1 MRGILKTL
9 TAMLL
14 TSLALISPVRGEPVT
29 ILALGDSLTHGYG
42 LPAEDG
48 FVPRLESWLRENGAD
63 VRLINAGVS
72 GDTTAGGAAR
82 LGWSLTPEVD
92 AVIVALG
99 GNDILR
105 GIPASVA
112 QENLAAIL
120 DQITARD
127 LPVLLVGQRATGNFG
142 ITYQQEFNAIY
153 PTLAAQYGT
162 ALFPDFLK
170 GLSDLPDRDQVV
182 ARFLQ
187 PDGLH
192 PNAQGVTLVVAA
204 MGPSVLEWLDIVGA
218 R

>member
-1 MRGILKTL
+1 MRSILKTAVAL
-9 TAMLL
+9 V
-14 TSLALISPVRGEPVT
+14 LAGVVLAAPAQAEPVT
-29 ILALGDSLTHGYG
+29 VLALGDSLTHGYG
-42 LPAEDG
+42 LAPEDG
-48 FVPRLESWLRENGAD
+48 FVPRLESWLTEQGAD
-63 VRLINAGVS
+63 VALINAGVS

-82 LGWSLTPEVD
+82 LGWSLTDEVD

-105 GIPASVA
+105 GIPPAVA
-112 QENLAAIL
+112 RANLASIL
-120 DQITARD
+120 DQLAARD
-127 LPVLLVGQRATGNFG
+127 LPVLLVGQRASANFG
-142 ITYQQEFNAIY
+142 QAYQQEFDAIY
-153 PTLAAQYGT
+153 PALAAQYGA

-192 PNAQGVTLVVAA
+192 PNAQGVSLVVAA
-204 MGPSVLEWLDIVGA
+204 MGPEVLEWLDTVGA

>member
-1 MRGILKTL
+1 MRGILKTAVAL
-9 TAMLL
+9 V
-14 TSLALISPVRGEPVT
+14 LAGVVLVAPARAEPVT
-29 ILALGDSLTHGYG
+29 VLALGDSLTHGYG
-42 LPAEDG
+42 LAPEDG
-48 FVPRLESWLRENGAD
+48 FVPRLEAWLTAEGAE
-63 VRLINAGVS
+63 VVLINAGVS

-82 LGWSLTPEVD
+82 LGWSLTDEVD

-105 GIPASVA
+105 GIPAEVA
-112 QENLAAIL
+112 QANLASIL
-120 DQITARD
+120 DQLTARD
-127 LPVLLVGQRATGNFG
+127 LPVLLVGQRASANFG
-142 ITYQQEFNAIY
+142 QAYQQEFDAIY
-153 PTLAAQYGT
+153 PALAAQYGA

-204 MGPSVLEWLDIVGA
+204 MGPSVLEWLDTVGA